1 MLLTTKLKIYN
12 INLTDSDFFANLKNL
27 VFCY

>member
-1 MLLTTKLKIYN
+1 MFATKLKIYN
-12 INLTDSDFFANLKNL
+12 INLTDSDFFGNLKNL